1 MVNFKVVLKLS
12 FKMKSLLPLIVLL
25 FVSCQKSADSILEDA
40 IVSTGVLSDQDSLHF
55 EKKTSLFLAD
65 GSLEKTQIELHGF
78 HSKPFWYQI
87 ERLST
92 PSQQT
97 FEMRVNRIFTSD
109 ENNYSEAQIKAFE
122 TAVYTSRFVLYQP
135 HVFKDEKANIIR
147 LKDSVFFDQKCYQLQ
162 IVFDDN
168 SNDIWKLFINKNSGL
183 VEGYDLMHNGKK
195 SIIHNEKMTQSKGV
209 WVPSKRSS
217 YMFDQDKAFVR
228 AKYWY
233 TYTDK

>member
-1 MVNFKVVLKLS
+1 
-12 FKMKSLLPLIVLL
+12 MKFLFPLLVLL

-40 IVSTGVLSDQDSLHF
+40 IFSTGVLSDQDSLRF

-65 GSLEKTQIELHGF
+65 GTLEKTQIEMHGF
-78 HSKPFWYQI
+78 RSKPFWYHI
-87 ERLST
+87 KRVNT
-92 PSQQT
+92 PSQET
-97 FEMRVNRIFTSD
+97 FEMRANRIFTSD
-109 ENNYSEAQIKAFE
+109 QNNHSEAQINAFE

-135 HVFKDEKANIIR
+135 HVFNDKKANISR
-147 LKDSVFFDQKCYQLQ
+147 LKDSVFFEQKCYQLQ

-183 VEGYDLMHNGKK
+183 VEGYDLLHNGRK

-233 TYTDK
+233 SYTDK